1 MVLILSGSV
10 VKSFVTVNFLM
21 YQDQIAKEKCENKD
35 KPQMNCNGNCYL
47 AKQLK
52 AAEEKQKENAPISPE
67 KIQIP
72 DQFFDNQE
80 SSVIFQAPASNPV
93 FTSSE
98 GLKSFDIFR
107 DITPPPPKC

>member
-10 VKSFVTVNFLM
+10 VKSFVTVNFLL

-35 KPQMNCNGNCYL
+35 KPQMNCNGKCYL

-80 SSVIFQAPASNPV
+80 SSVHFQASVSDPV
-93 FTSSE
+93 LMSFE